1 MPDRHIL
8 SRLPT
13 IKSFNSLLPFRC
25 LVKDLLPGYR
35 YHYNKNIHINTITVT
50 IKKPASWLV
59 VLYDVPTEPSKFKVR
74 LWRDFKR
81 MGAIYPQMSICII
94 PDEKENRKNLERM
107 ENIIKKDGRLM
118 KIHGI
123 SITENDQNRILHIFR
138 VERDKQYDEILE
150 ECHEYIDEINLN
162 IKNKKT
168 TQEEVEEMEEALDGL
183 RRWLVRVKSVDWVAR
198 PAAAV
203 RVEKLLVECQD
214 LLHNFTELSH
224 PKKSNRSHPIS
235 ESVRS

>member
-1 MPDRHIL
+1 
-8 SRLPT
+8 
-13 IKSFNSLLPFRC
+13 
-25 LVKDLLPGYR
+25 
-35 YHYNKNIHINTITVT
+35 
-50 IKKPASWLV
+50 
-59 VLYDVPTEPSKFKVR
+59 
-74 LWRDFKR
+74 

-107 ENIIKKDGRLM
+107 ENIIKNDGRLM

-198 PAAAV
+198 PAAAI

-214 LLHNFTELSH
+214 LLHNFTDASH

>member
-1 MPDRHIL
+1 
-8 SRLPT
+8 
-13 IKSFNSLLPFRC
+13 
-25 LVKDLLPGYR
+25 
-35 YHYNKNIHINTITVT
+35 
-50 IKKPASWLV
+50 
-59 VLYDVPTEPSKFKVR
+59 
-74 LWRDFKR
+74 

>member
-1 MPDRHIL
+1 M
-8 SRLPT
+8 
-13 IKSFNSLLPFRC
+13 
-25 LVKDLLPGYR
+25 
-35 YHYNKNIHINTITVT
+35 T
-50 IKKPASWLV
+50 IKKPESWLV
-59 VLYDVPTEPSKFKVR
+59 VLYDVPAEPSKFKVR

-94 PDEKENRKNLERM
+94 PDDKENRKNLERI
-107 ENIIKKDGRLM
+107 ENSIKKDGKLM
-118 KIHGI
+118 KIHGRA
-123 SITENDQNRILHIFR
+123 TENDQNRILHIFR

-150 ECHEYIDEINLN
+150 ECHEYIDDINLN

-183 RRWLVRVKSVDWVAR
+183 KRWFARIKSIDWVSR
-198 PAAAV
+198 PASAI
-203 RVEKLLVECQD
+203 RVEKLLAECQE

>member
-1 MPDRHIL
+1 L
-8 SRLPT
+8 TYQLQ
-13 IKSFNSLLPFRC
+13 L
-25 LVKDLLPGYR
+25 
-35 YHYNKNIHINTITVT
+35 TVA

-59 VLYDVPTEPSKFKVR
+59 VLYDVPAEPSKFKVR

-94 PDEKENRKNLERM
+94 PDDKENRKNLERM
-107 ENIIKKDGRLM
+107 ENLIKKDGRLM
-118 KIHGI
+118 KIHGRA
-123 SITENDQNRILHIFR
+123 TENDQNRILHIFR

-168 TQEEVEEMEEALDGL
+168 TQEEVEEMEEVLDDL
-183 RRWLVRVKSVDWVAR
+183 KRWFTRIKSIDWVAR
-198 PAAAV
+198 PASAI
-203 RVEKLLVECQD
+203 RVEKSLVECRD
-214 LLHNFTELSH
+214 LLHKFTELSH

-235 ESVRS
+235 ESLRS

>member
-1 MPDRHIL
+1 
-8 SRLPT
+8 
-13 IKSFNSLLPFRC
+13 
-25 LVKDLLPGYR
+25 
-35 YHYNKNIHINTITVT
+35 
-50 IKKPASWLV
+50 
-59 VLYDVPTEPSKFKVR
+59 
-74 LWRDFKR
+74 

-118 KIHGI
+118 KIHGK

-183 RRWLVRVKSVDWVAR
+183 RRWLVRVKSIDWVAT

-214 LLHNFTELSH
+214 LLHNFTGLSH

>member
-1 MPDRHIL
+1 
-8 SRLPT
+8 
-13 IKSFNSLLPFRC
+13 
-25 LVKDLLPGYR
+25 
-35 YHYNKNIHINTITVT
+35 
-50 IKKPASWLV
+50 
-59 VLYDVPTEPSKFKVR
+59 
-74 LWRDFKR
+74 

-224 PKKSNRSHPIS
+224 PKKSNRCNLGS
-235 ESVRS
+235 